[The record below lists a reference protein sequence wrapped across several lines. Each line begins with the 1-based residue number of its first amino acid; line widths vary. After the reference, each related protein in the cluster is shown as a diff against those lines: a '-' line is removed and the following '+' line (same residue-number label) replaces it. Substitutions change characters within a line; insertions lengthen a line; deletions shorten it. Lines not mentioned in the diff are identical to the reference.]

1 MYFPKLERFL
11 FSNVQFCH
19 FKFFYSVILNSMY
32 RHPELGYTVIL
43 NPMYRHPELAGKSV
57 EAKPK
62 RDFTPLLGLLTLPP
76 NILLS
81 TCHPELVSGSY

>member
-1 MYFPKLERFL
+1 MKRFM
-11 FSNVQFCH
+11 H
-19 FKFFYSVILNSMY
+19 YSAHCAKNSAFNISD
-32 RHPELGYTVIL
+32 ENNLVCSC
-43 NPMYRHPELAGKSV
+43 HPELAEKSV